1 MKKIATILFF
11 FIYSNYSFAFI
22 DGQILAG
29 KRWYTT
35 EENTTSKK
43 DLSGTQTTFST
54 HVDPIPFVPVSF
66 GLNWSQV
73 VVEKSDFIS
82 SVSNASTE
90 QLGIEVSGWFP
101 LILFTPYVKINYP
114 VYSKFTVKNN
124 DENNTTDDGK
134 LSGLHVNIGVKYDLI
149 PFVSILVEAGKAF
162 EESDQIL
169 DSKKMTSTFLGAG
182 LAVKI

>member
-1 MKKIATILFF
+1 M
-11 FIYSNYSFAFI
+11 
-22 DGQILAG
+22 
-29 KRWYTT
+29 
-35 EENTTSKK
+35 
-43 DLSGTQTTFST
+43 
-54 HVDPIPFVPVSF
+54 
-66 GLNWSQV
+66 
-73 VVEKSDFIS
+73 
-82 SVSNASTE
+82 
-90 QLGIEVSGWFP
+90 
-101 LILFTPYVKINYP
+101 
-114 VYSKFTVKNN
+114 YSKFTVKNN